1 MFFVFSLYGD
11 KINLPTYLCRNT
23 DKSPTRLTS
32 SPANVLLV
40 GVRKNNWYCSNN
52 KKMPIF
58 SRELLA
64 TMKKKEATVNF

>member
-1 MFFVFSLYGD
+1 MFFVFSLYDD
-11 KINLPTYLCRNT
+11 KINLPTYLPTPQHRQKPDSSYKFSSKRAFGWCR
-23 DKSPTRLTS
+23 
-32 SPANVLLV
+32 
-40 GVRKNNWYCSNN
+40 SNN